1 MRIGIIT
8 YHRAFN
14 YGAVLQC
21 FALQELLKSMDHE
34 IQVVDYRQPFI
45 EKLYR
50 PSIMEQTWQNKFS
63 IKALLAIPSKI
74 KTRNQL
80 QPIFESFVNQHLS
93 LSEKCDAKSLPAFD
107 VYLVGSDQMWS
118 INCVGNLSLIHI

>member
-50 PSIMEQTWQNKFS
+50 PSIM
-63 IKALLAIPSKI
+63 
-74 KTRNQL
+74 
-80 QPIFESFVNQHLS
+80 
-93 LSEKCDAKSLPAFD
+93 
-107 VYLVGSDQMWS
+107 
-118 INCVGNLSLIHI
+118 

>member
-80 QPIFESFVNQHLS
+80 QPIFESFVNNISVCRKSVMLSRCRHLTCIWWGAI
-93 LSEKCDAKSLPAFD
+93 KCGQSTA
-107 VYLVGSDQMWS
+107 
-118 INCVGNLSLIHI
+118 